1 MFFDFEKGRFS
12 DRCTAL
18 RKPGRIVGFNW
29 EGRPICQLHYDNSR
43 HVICKANGMPG
54 IVVGVGSGKTMC
66 QVDHDYSRHVA
77 DRLGKKSRSK
87 KSKSKPKSKK
97 SCDKANMTWVAQHKS
112 KTAKG
117 KKIMVRGSCRK

>member
-1 MFFDFEKGRFS
+1 MDHDKN
-12 DRCTAL
+12 
-18 RKPGRIVGFNW
+18 I
-29 EGRPICQLHYDNSR
+29 R

-54 IVVGVGSGKTMC
+54 IVFGTNAKGKELC
-66 QVDHDYSRHVA
+66 QVDHDYSLHVA
-77 DRLGKKSRSK
+77 DNLGKKSRSK

-97 SCDKANMTWVAQHKS
+97 SCDKANMTWVARHKS

>member
-1 MFFDFEKGRFS
+1 MHGGLSGRCS
-12 DRCTAL
+12 AQRGM
-18 RKPGRIVGFNW
+18 PGRIVGYTW
-29 EGRPICQLHYDNSR
+29 AGRPICQMDHDNSR
-43 HVICKANGMPG
+43 HVLCKVNGMPG
-54 IVVGVGSGKTMC
+54 RVVGTTYSGKALC

-77 DRLGKKSRSK
+77 DNLGKKSRSK

-97 SCDKANMTWVAQHKS
+97 SCDKANMTWVARHKS